1 MANTTNFGWE
11 TPDDTDLVKDGAAA
25 IRTLGSAI
33 DTSLVDLKGGT
44 TDQVLAK
51 NSNTDMDFKWVTS
64 DDANAIQNAIVDAK
78 GDLITATG
86 ADTPARLAVGTNEYR
101 LVADSAEATGLK
113 YVADTT
119 NYAIGAKGDLL
130 VGTAADTLQ
139 ALPVGTNNYVLTA
152 ASGETT
158 GLKWS
163 APASVAS
170 NYSLL
175 NAGGTALTGASTI
188 TVSGISG
195 QEKLHIIVDS
205 ASSANASSAMSIRI
219 NTDSGTNYYYGGI
232 KWKADS
238 SEYMLAE
245 LTNSYRTN
253 TDSIYLGQ
261 MGSNAAMQMGIS
273 LFIDGGTAT
282 GGKGFIGQGGR
293 SGTQSGTTGVW
304 TCISGVYLGS
314 AAITS
319 ISILSSSG
327 NFDNGTIYVYG
338 SAA

>member
-1 MANTTNFGWE
+1 MSSGRIPSVE
-11 TPDDTDLVKDGAAA
+11 
-25 IRTLGSAI
+25 
-33 DTSLVDLKGGT
+33 GG
-44 TDQVLAK
+44 
-51 NSNTDMDFKWVTS
+51 
-64 DDANAIQNAIVDAK
+64 IQPTIVDAK
-78 GDLITATG
+78 GDLIVATA
-86 ADTPARLAVGTNEYR
+86 ADTVSRLAVGTN
-101 LVADSAEATGLK
+101 
-113 YVADTT
+113 
-119 NYAIGAKGDLL
+119 NH
-130 VGTAADTLQ
+130 
-139 ALPVGTNNYVLTA
+139 VLTA
-152 ASGETT
+152 DSSTST
-158 GLKWS
+158 GLKW
-163 APASVAS
+163 AAAGAAS

-175 NAGGTALTGASTI
+175 NTGGTALTGASTI

-238 SEYMLAE
+238 TEYMLAE

-293 SGTQSGTTGVW
+293 SGTQGGTTGVW